1 MGIGEADK
9 ALWNRALWC
18 LSRRDYGTKELRE
31 RLLRPHPK
39 REPPSEADV
48 EAALLR
54 LTELGLL
61 NDERRAERLTQ
72 ALIRKGWGT
81 RKIQMELRQRGLPEP
96 ETEPEEG
103 DTQVIERLL
112 RTKYAAKLQDERGRR
127 LTFQALQRRGFSFA
141 DIKAAMAQA
150 GMDDEDDV
158 TYDEVEL

>member
-1 MGIGEADK
+1 MSDNPVLRYAMD
-9 ALWNRALWC
+9 C

-39 REPPSEADV
+39 REPPREADV

-72 ALIRKGWGT
+72 SLIRKGWGT

-103 DTQVIERLL
+103 DAQVIERLL
-112 RTKYAAKLQDERGRR
+112 RAKYAAKLQDERGRR
-127 LTFQALQRRGFSFA
+127 QVVQALQRRGFSFA

-150 GMDDEDDV
+150 GMDSEDDV
-158 TYDEVEL
+158 AYDEVEL